1 MRKNGLHID
10 THGTK
15 RWFKDGLMHRDD
27 GPAAIH
33 LGGTEFWYKEGKWH
47 RDYGPAV
54 IKADGSNLW
63 YKDDLPYQ
71 PSAHDLMVWKMN
83 ERRTTC

>member
-1 MRKNGLHID
+1 MKRNGFHID
-10 THGTK
+10 ANGTK
-15 RWFKDGLMHRDD
+15 RWFKNGKCHRDD

-33 LGGTEFWYKEGKWH
+33 LNGTEFWYKEGKWH
-47 RDYGPAV
+47 RDDGPAV
-54 IKADGSNLW
+54 IKADGTQYW

-83 ERRTTC
+83 ERRNI